1 MGAAKRLGHG
11 LTELAGGTSD
21 EDGAVRPLGIPH
33 KSPSY
38 DTLTVAT
45 RLFCMPRKYLGSL
58 DQKRV
63 ATDVFAGQSV
73 LITGGTGSFGR
84 AFTETVL
91 KYANP
96 KKLVIFS
103 RDEVK
108 QADMAQQVRDKRV
121 RFMLG
126 DVRDRDSLRRAFE
139 GINVVIHAA
148 ALKFVPLGEYNPFEV
163 VKTNISGATNVIDA
177 AIEAR
182 VSKVIALSSD
192 KAANPLN
199 LYGATKLCADKLF
212 IAGNSYA
219 SEAQTIF
226 SIVRYGNVLNSRG
239 SVIPF
244 FLAKRPTGVLPITDP
259 EMTRFWITLQQ
270 GVTLV
275 LGALGW
281 MRGGEIFVPKIPS
294 MKLGNLARAIAPEC
308 RHEIVGI
315 RPGEKK
321 HEVMVPADEAG
332 YTFEY
337 DTHYVIAP
345 AFHDWSSFD
354 YAANG
359 GVRVP
364 HGFSYAS
371 DTNDHW
377 LTADELL
384 ELAQVAAPTTK

>member
-1 MGAAKRLGHG
+1 
-11 LTELAGGTSD
+11 
-21 EDGAVRPLGIPH
+21 
-33 KSPSY
+33 
-38 DTLTVAT
+38 
-45 RLFCMPRKYLGSL
+45 MPRKYLGSL

-108 QADMAQQVRDKRV
+108 QADMAQQVGDRRV
-121 RFMLG
+121 RYMLG

-139 GINVVIHAA
+139 GIDVVIHAA

-163 VKTNISGATNVIDA
+163 VKTNITGATNVIDA

-212 IAGNSYA
+212 IAGNAYV
-219 SEAQTIF
+219 SEARTIF

-244 FLAKRPTGVLPITDP
+244 FLAKRASGVLPITDP

-294 MKLGNLARAIAPEC
+294 MKLGDLARAIAPEC
-308 RHEIVGI
+308 RHDIVGI

-354 YAANG
+354 YSANG
-359 GVRVP
+359 GTRVP
-364 HGFSYAS
+364 PGFFYGS

-384 ELAQVAAPTTK
+384 ELAQIAAPTTK